1 MEIFAQCHKV
11 NDLLTAGDDAEARN
25 ELILLLEK
33 LRQDGLEYSP
43 LINRLIRDVGLF
55 PYMEENTASWEE
67 RFIYQA
73 FKVDVGGGEVVTLH
87 REQSR
92 LLNALLDGKSIAV
105 SAPTSF
111 GKSFVIDSFI
121 SIRKPKNVVIL
132 VPTIAL
138 ADETRRRL
146 QKKFSN
152 AYKIITTSDQSLGPR
167 NIFVFPQERAIGYLG
182 LFGHIDIFIVDEFY
196 KASRDFD
203 KDRSPALMRAIINLT
218 EISDQRYFL
227 APNINEL
234 KENAFTEGMEFLHL
248 DFNTVYLDKT
258 DLYLEIGKDSQKK
271 SDALLRILGE
281 NSGKTLIYAGTYA
294 NIGNISNLLMTN
306 LESLE
311 TVLLSQFQAWL
322 SKNYESN
329 WALTNLVIKG
339 VGIHNGRLHR
349 SLSQIQIRLFEE
361 EGGIDRIIS
370 TSSIIEGVNTSAEI
384 VVLWSDRN
392 GRAKINDFTYK
403 NIIGRGGRMFR
414 HFVGKIFILE
424 KPPQNV
430 HTQLELAM
438 PNELLGTLNEELLD
452 FELSSEQMNTV
463 TEYREKMNELVGSAD
478 SEYFRTKDLFQSS
491 DSNKIQKIIIAIKG
505 NPSTWNGLGH
515 LNSSN
520 VDQWDHYLYKL
531 LNLQPEVWGIDYSKY
546 VTFVKILS
554 KNWSHSIPELLQEL
568 NEFDISIDQFF
579 ELERNT
585 TFKLASLLGDVAT
598 IYNRMNK
605 NKPVDL
611 TLAISRLSHAFLP
624 TVVYQL
630 EEYGLPRMIS
640 RKIHRSGIF
649 NLENQDDTVHVVIDR
664 LREIGQEKL
673 IQSVE
678 DLDEFDFYIL
688 KYFYEGIE
696 YQEAS
701 STV

>member
-1 MEIFAQCHKV
+1 M
-11 NDLLTAGDDAEARN
+11 
-25 ELILLLEK
+25 
-33 LRQDGLEYSP
+33 
-43 LINRLIRDVGLF
+43 
-55 PYMEENTASWEE
+55 
-67 RFIYQA
+67 
-73 FKVDVGGGEVVTLH
+73 
-87 REQSR
+87 
-92 LLNALLDGKSIAV
+92 
-105 SAPTSF
+105 
-111 GKSFVIDSFI
+111 
-121 SIRKPKNVVIL
+121 
-132 VPTIAL
+132 
-138 ADETRRRL
+138 
-146 QKKFSN
+146 
-152 AYKIITTSDQSLGPR
+152 
-167 NIFVFPQERAIGYLG
+167 
-182 LFGHIDIFIVDEFY
+182 
-196 KASRDFD
+196 
-203 KDRSPALMRAIINLT
+203 
-218 EISDQRYFL
+218 
-227 APNINEL
+227 
-234 KENAFTEGMEFLHL
+234 
-248 DFNTVYLDKT
+248 
-258 DLYLEIGKDSQKK
+258 
-271 SDALLRILGE
+271 
-281 NSGKTLIYAGTYA
+281 
-294 NIGNISNLLMTN
+294 
-306 LESLE
+306 
-311 TVLLSQFQAWL
+311 
-322 SKNYESN
+322 
-329 WALTNLVIKG
+329 
-339 VGIHNGRLHR
+339 
-349 SLSQIQIRLFEE
+349 FEE

-505 NPSTWNGLGH
+505 NPGTWNGLGH

-531 LNLQPEVWGIDYSKY
+531 LNLQPEVWGIDFSKY